1 MLVFYTKLENY
12 AQGPGFFKINQPQYC
27 IQKTKKKKTLQD
39 STFLFIQGKS
49 NAA

>member
-12 AQGPGFFKINQPQYC
+12 AQGPGFFQDKSATILHPKN
-27 IQKTKKKKTLQD
+27 KNKKTLQD